1 MEKSKNKRF
10 SHRTQRRY
18 KPDDKLISK
27 YQRLDK
33 IDFSG
38 TMHISNK
45 PTKTDMI
52 LVYSGDLVISGINV
66 AKGAIT
72 VYQGKEP
79 VCATIHYSAYTF
91 NDSIVDLD
99 YFKFFVKSP
108 AFIET
113 LKQQVKGGIKTEI
126 KPKHLLPL
134 EISIP
139 DLSEQK
145 RIVSVL
151 LKNLKKTEELQ
162 KEIAVKYSIKELSPK
177 QRNELIRKW
186 LYLDSDIQTANE
198 LTRIKELDK
207 KTEQIEAVTGKSVN
221 GGIMPA
227 YPFLVLSILSNVETL
242 NRPLNQQMTSF
253 GYCYEALIIIAFTK
267 CGLKTDD
274 QIGGAINFLSSFAF
288 FLYANE
294 IYEMSSVDFK
304 DFLDKYEERISL
316 PFKKDIFI
324 KKLEDSRLLINPH

>member
-1 MEKSKNKRF
+1 M
-10 SHRTQRRY
+10 
-18 KPDDKLISK
+18 
-27 YQRLDK
+27 
-33 IDFSG
+33 
-38 TMHISNK
+38 
-45 PTKTDMI
+45 
-52 LVYSGDLVISGINV
+52 
-66 AKGAIT
+66 
-72 VYQGKEP
+72 
-79 VCATIHYSAYTF
+79 
-91 NDSIVDLD
+91 
-99 YFKFFVKSP
+99 
-108 AFIET
+108 
-113 LKQQVKGGIKTEI
+113 
-126 KPKHLLPL
+126 
-134 EISIP
+134 
-139 DLSEQK
+139 
-145 RIVSVL
+145 
-151 LKNLKKTEELQ
+151 KNLKKTEELQ